1 MTDTSP
7 ALAAVSI
14 DRGALEAIRALQS
27 ESAPDLLAQVV
38 RLYFESTPPLM
49 ERLRAGLAAGD
60 VEMVRNAAHSLKSS
74 SANLG
79 ATGLADLCG
88 QLELAAHT
96 GELGAQRLDAD
107 TIVQEYE
114 RVCGLLQAEI
124 GKKVA

>member
-7 ALAAVSI
+7 ALATVSI
-14 DRGALEAIRALQS
+14 DRSALEAIRALQS

-79 ATGLADLCG
+79 ATRLADLCG
-88 QLELAAHT
+88 KLEIAAHT
-96 GELGAQRLDAD
+96 GELGTQLLDAD
-107 TIVQEYE
+107 RIVQEYE

-124 GKKVA
+124 GEKIA